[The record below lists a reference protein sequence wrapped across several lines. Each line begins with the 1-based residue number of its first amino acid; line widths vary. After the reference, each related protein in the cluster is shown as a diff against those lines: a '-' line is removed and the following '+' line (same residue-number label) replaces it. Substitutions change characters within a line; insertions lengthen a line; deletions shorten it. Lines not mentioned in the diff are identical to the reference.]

1 MSGKQSQEDTLDWI
15 KQTPVEEDDDTE
27 VVVSGDL
34 ILQGQLCIADAEA
47 MHLRLSKLLHAQV
60 DISINSEALS
70 RVDAAGIQLLYALV
84 KEAKKRAVAVVW
96 LSVSPAL
103 QEAADTLGLTQGMG
117 FEVADA

>member
-15 KQTPVEEDDDTE
+15 KQTPVEEDVTE

-70 RVDAAGIQLLYALV
+70 RVDAAGVQLLYALV